1 MCIYLRRQMQV
12 RQMQVCLCAFMSTQ
26 TNRKEKRECH
36 SRNCAS
42 LQKAKWINLSEK
54 VKLSEDTLHTAS
66 VRQKNQH

>member
-1 MCIYLRRQMQV
+1 MQV

-42 LQKAKWINLSEK
+42 LQKAKWINLSK
-54 VKLSEDTLHTAS
+54 KGKLSEDTLHTAS

>member
-1 MCIYLRRQMQV
+1 
-12 RQMQVCLCAFMSTQ
+12 MSTQ

-66 VRQKNQH
+66 VRQKNQHKQNSEQSTGLLNQWRSN